1 MPILSH
7 FFTLLLFIFIKKYL
21 IDEKK
26 SSYIF
31 YIYLKAF
38 LHIYRYATYIRNIF
52 TIKRRNVNPVITWL

>member
-7 FFTLLLFIFIKKYL
+7 FFTLLLFISIKKYL

-26 SSYIF
+26 SNYIF

-38 LHIYRYATYIRNIF
+38 LHIYQYATKHF
-52 TIKRRNVNPVITWL
+52 HDKKKKR

>member
-38 LHIYRYATYIRNIF
+38 LHIYQYATKHF
-52 TIKRRNVNPVITWL
+52 HDKKKKR